1 VPVEDD
7 LVVTR
12 SVRIPRSELE
22 VTFSAS
28 GGPGGQHA
36 NRSNTRVE
44 LRFDVA
50 TSSAFGP
57 GQRQRVI
64 DRLGPEIRVVADD
77 ERSQLRNRALA
88 ERRLVERLQ
97 TALHVEP
104 PRRPTKP
111 SRASQRRRVDSK
123 QRRGEVKRSR
133 ARPSRDD

>member
-1 VPVEDD
+1 MEDD

-12 SVRIPRSELE
+12 SVRIPRHELE
-22 VTFSAS
+22 VSFSAS

-44 LRFDVA
+44 LRFDVV
-50 TSSAFGP
+50 SSTAFGP

-64 DRLGPEIRVVADD
+64 DRLGPEVRIVADD
-77 ERSQLRNRALA
+77 ERSQLRNRTLA
-88 ERRLVERLQ
+88 ERRLVDKLQ
-97 TALHVEP
+97 AALHVER

-111 SRASQRRRVDSK
+111 SRASQRRRVDGK
-123 QRRGEVKRSR
+123 QRRGEIKKNR